1 MNFFCRRLSTLLHT
15 GILPRFPPTDD
26 LRTTTC
32 QYPSVFFCR
41 RSPKFPFNDVF
52 PKLPSTDVFPRTFC
66 QAPHIFF
73 FWRTLFEVSVY
84 WRSSKFSDKRRLYR
98 DLSLSFWKIVKKK
111 KYLYQCR
118 SRLIFIQCKE
128 TLSKF
133 HPNHVLPRY
142 PPTNILPRTSQSLR
156 KKKVRTNYLS

>member
-1 MNFFCRRLSTLLHT
+1 MKLVENKPPLTHYQWGRGVADELIDNMNFFCRRLSTLLHT

-73 FWRTLFEVSVY
+73 SGELFSKFLSTDVLLNFQTNVVFTGTFHCLFE
-84 WRSSKFSDKRRLYR
+84 K
-98 DLSLSFWKIVKKK
+98 
-111 KYLYQCR
+111 
-118 SRLIFIQCKE
+118 
-128 TLSKF
+128 
-133 HPNHVLPRY
+133 
-142 PPTNILPRTSQSLR
+142 
-156 KKKVRTNYLS
+156 